1 MIAFVTGGT
10 GFIGS
15 LLVEQLVQNDWE
27 VHCLVRKSSSLKWL
41 QKLPVQLVHGDL
53 FAEESL
59 ATTLARATHVFHLAG
74 ITKGLNAAEYFRSN
88 GEVTRALLQACAHHG
103 KQIERFV
110 YVSSIAAAGP
120 SREGHLVRE
129 EEPPRPVSVYG
140 RSKLEGERACA
151 EYASKLPITIARPPI
166 VYGPRDRDVYEYFK
180 QVQLGIRLRPG
191 GQKRVYSLIHVQD
204 LAAGLIALAQT
215 PRAVGE
221 TYFITNPEPVEW
233 PELGLAI
240 ARAMQKKTIQ
250 ITVPMFATSIIA
262 ALSELTAY
270 IIRKPALLNFDKVRE
285 MREPHWSFSGEKARA
300 QLGFVPALT
309 LEEGLRQTVE
319 WYRENEWL

>member
-15 LLVEQLVQNDWE
+15 LLIEQLVQHDWE
-27 VHCLVRKSSSLKWL
+27 VYCLIRKSSSLKWL

-59 ATTLARATHVFHLAG
+59 APTLAQATHVFHLAG
-74 ITKGLNAAEYFRSN
+74 VTKALTAAEYFRSN
-88 GEVTRALLQACAHHG
+88 GEAVRALLQACARHT
-103 KQIERFV
+103 KILERFV
-110 YVSSIAAAGP
+110 FVSSIAAAGP
-120 SREGHLVRE
+120 SHDGHLVRE
-129 EEPPRPVSVYG
+129 EEPPQPISVYG
-140 RSKLEGERACA
+140 RSKLEGELACA
-151 EYASKLPITIARPPI
+151 EFARKLPITIARPPI

-180 QVQLGIRLRPG
+180 QVQLGLRLRPG
-191 GQKRVYSLIHVQD
+191 WKDRHYSLIHVQD
-204 LAAGLIALAQT
+204 LVLGLIALAQH
-215 PRAVGE
+215 PKAVGE

-233 PELGLAI
+233 TKLGLAI
-240 ARAMQKKTIQ
+240 AQAMQKKTVQ
-250 ITVPMFATSIIA
+250 VTVPVFVTSVVA
-262 ALSELTAY
+262 ALSELVAQ

-285 MREPHWSFSGEKARA
+285 MREPNWVFSGEKARD
-300 QLGFVPALT
+300 QLGFTTTLS

>member
-15 LLVEQLVQNDWE
+15 LLVEQLVQKNWE
-27 VHCLVRKSSSLKWL
+27 VYCLVRKTSSLKWL
-41 QKLPVQLVHGDL
+41 QKLPVQLVQGDL

-59 ATTLARATHVFHLAG
+59 AATLAQATHVFHLAG
-74 ITKGLNAAEYFRSN
+74 ATKGLTSADYFRSN
-88 GEVTRALLQACAHHG
+88 SEATRALLQACAHHA
-103 KQIERFV
+103 KHIERFV

-120 SREGHLVRE
+120 SREGHHVTE
-129 EEPPRPVSVYG
+129 DETPRPISVYG

-151 EYASKLPITIARPPI
+151 EFANKLPLTIARPPI

-180 QVQLGIRLRPG
+180 QVRLGVRLRPG
-191 GQKRVYSLIHVQD
+191 RQKRVYSLIHVQD
-204 LAAGLIALAQT
+204 LAAGLITLAQH
-215 PRAVGE
+215 PRAAGE

-233 PELGLAI
+233 VQLGLAI
-240 ARAMQKKTIQ
+240 GRALQKRTIQ
-250 ITVPMFATSIIA
+250 ITVPVFVTSIIA
-262 ALSELTAY
+262 ALSELAAF
-270 IIRKPALLNFDKVRE
+270 IVRKPGLLNFDKVRE
-285 MREPHWSFSGEKARA
+285 MRETHWTFSGEKARA
-300 QLGFVPALT
+300 QLGFTPSLS

>member
-53 FAEESL
+53 FAEE
-59 ATTLARATHVFHLAG
+59 TLAATLAQATHVFHLAG
-74 ITKGLNAAEYFRSN
+74 VTKGLTAAEYFRSN
-88 GEVTRALLQACAHHG
+88 GEATRALLQACAHHG
-103 KQIERFV
+103 TQIERFV

-120 SREGHLVRE
+120 SRDRHLVRE
-129 EEPPRPVSVYG
+129 EETPHPVSIYG
-140 RSKLEGERACA
+140 RSKVEGERACA
-151 EYASKLPITIARPPI
+151 EYAGKLPITIARPPI

-180 QVQLGIRLRPG
+180 QVQLGVRLRPG
-191 GQKRVYSLIHVQD
+191 RQKRVYSLIHVQD
-204 LAAGLIALAQT
+204 LVAGLITLAQH
-215 PRAVGE
+215 PRAAGE
-221 TYFITNPEPVEW
+221 TFFLTNPAPVEW

-250 ITVPMFATSIIA
+250 ITVPVFVTTIIA
-262 ALSELTAY
+262 ALSELVAQLL
-270 IIRKPALLNFDKVRE
+270 RKPALLNFDKVRE
-285 MREPHWSFSGEKARA
+285 MRETHWIFSGEKART
-300 QLGFVPALT
+300 QLGFVPALS
-309 LEEGLRQTVE
+309 LEEGLRQTVA